1 MQIEDDDLLQP
12 GSGENEEEVET
23 EPIEDEDE
31 TGPKDLSFSSRKQK
45 KPKKKIDKKNDKI
58 LPLLIV
64 ALVLAVLLLVAC
76 ILRVC
81 CCKGK
86 KRDDEK
92 KGKTSTG
99 RQSRSVRELTDEE
112 KAIRSFVARIVIV
125 GDSGTGKSALLNSYK
140 ETYPSSVPLEPL
152 AKGAR
157 MATDHGNKILNQS
170 GKLGYAEGSMKLSQ
184 KDAVNVLI
192 VDTPGA
198 PEQRNVFMP
207 ALAGKNGAVVMY
219 DITSLES
226 YLNARNW
233 IKLLKSKSGSNVVI
247 SLVGNK
253 LDSAQ
258 SGDSREVER
267 A

>member
-1 MQIEDDDLLQP
+1 M
-12 GSGENEEEVET
+12 
-23 EPIEDEDE
+23 
-31 TGPKDLSFSSRKQK
+31 
-45 KPKKKIDKKNDKI
+45 
-58 LPLLIV
+58 
-64 ALVLAVLLLVAC
+64 
-76 ILRVC
+76 C
-81 CCKGK
+81 CCKSK
-86 KRDDEK
+86 KREDEK
-92 KGKTSTG
+92 KGKTSGG
-99 RQSRSVRELTDEE
+99 RQSELPRRTRSLRDLTDEE
-112 KAIRSFVARIVIV
+112 KAIRNFVARIVIV

-140 ETYPSSVPLEPL
+140 EAHPSSVPPDALI
-152 AKGAR
+152 KGAR
-157 MATDHGNKILNQS
+157 KASDHGNKILNQS
-170 GKLGYAEGSMKLSQ
+170 GPLPHAEGSLKLSQ
-184 KDAVNVLI
+184 KDAVNVFI